1 MPFGNNSA
9 ITLSATLLPAL
20 SQPTWLPMKRWIPFM
35 KKPPLVAVVRLQGII
50 AAQGRGAALNDA
62 SLAGVL
68 QKAFTKGKPKAV
80 ALVVNSPGGSPSQ
93 SSLIAARIR
102 RLAEEKEIKVYA
114 FVEDVAASGGYYIA
128 SAADE
133 IWVDHH
139 SITGSIGVISA
150 GFGFDQFIERYGVE
164 RRVYTAGKSKSMLD
178 PFRPEKEE
186 DIARLRVIHE
196 HIHGAFIDQVKSRR
210 GERLND
216 EMELFDG
223 SVFVGNQA
231 IETGLVDGVG
241 HVVPKMKEMF
251 GDDVTF
257 RPYGLRRSFWSRLG
271 AHLIGDAMSEIES
284 RAAFA
289 RFGV

>member
-1 MPFGNNSA
+1 MTPTS
-9 ITLSATLLPAL
+9 TLLPGAGR
-20 SQPTWLPMKRWIPFM
+20 PTSRCMKRFIPFV

-62 SLAGVL
+62 GLAGLL
-68 QKAFTKGKPKAV
+68 QKAFSKGKPKAV

-102 RLAEEKEIKVYA
+102 RLAEEKETKVYA

-186 DIARLRVIHE
+186 DLARLKVIHE
-196 HIHGAFIDQVKSRR
+196 HIHGAFIDHVKSCR
-210 GERLND
+210 GDRLNTG
-216 EMELFDG
+216 MELFDG
-223 SVFVGNQA
+223 SVFVGAQA

-241 HVVPKMKEMF
+241 HVVPKMKELF

-257 RPYGLRRSFWSRLG
+257 RAYGQRRGLLTRLG
-271 AHLIGDAMSEIES
+271 AYVLSDALSEVES